1 MLVSSLFFRRSKNR
15 FDKGLTNA
23 RIIFIPEDRKQFAYL
38 GPGVGSLAQPLEEQS
53 EEMEMLQVSWLS
65 WVVKT
70 APQDEGPLQ
79 EEEEDDAAIEAGD
92 AHGREPRGGRRRTW
106 PTAQRRGGGRTAS
119 GEGWGGTASCRALS
133 LIHI

>member
-1 MLVSSLFFRRSKNR
+1 MYFQNKIKNSLPILVLV
-15 FDKGLTNA
+15 
-23 RIIFIPEDRKQFAYL
+23 L
-38 GPGVGSLAQPLEEQS
+38 GVLPSPLEEQS

-92 AHGREPRGGRRRTW
+92 AHGREPRGVRRRTW
-106 PTAQRRGGGRTAS
+106 PTAQRRGGTGLLL
-119 GEGWGGTASCRALS
+119 EGAGVGLPAVGPREVKEKL
-133 LIHI
+133 

>member
-1 MLVSSLFFRRSKNR
+1 M
-15 FDKGLTNA
+15 TNA
-23 RIIFIPEDRKQFAYL
+23 RIIFIFQKIENSLPILVLVL
-38 GPGVGSLAQPLEEQS
+38 GVLPSPLEEQS
-53 EEMEMLQVSWLS
+53 EEMERLQVSWLS

-106 PTAQRRGGGRTAS
+106 PTAQRRGRAGLLLEKAGARLLAVEPR
-119 GEGWGGTASCRALS
+119 EGKEKW
-133 LIHI
+133 